1 MHWISG
7 GFLFSFSFGSSKK
20 NVILS
25 YIVHTIS
32 KLFTIGSRAWLINI
46 GNRLKWFYRTGKFDY
61 FKGNKNDLVEI
72 LAVQPYLTPLQSCW
86 SKQVYLRVRV
96 WCIWEGFG
104 FSFKG
109 CPLKCISAVEVWAL
123 WKAGLTL
130 PFNQTCKPKVHWRQ
144 TICLG
149 VLLLTLPVLTHIG
162 MLTSYA
168 LHFLSPPKCLS
179 TGLRGHILSVWE
191 TAASNELFLKI
202 SLTCLPSFTRTDEKI
217 TFISVSPEQK
227 GLWVLYCLA

>member
-1 MHWISG
+1 MIWSSNIGCAWSAKFVLFFLNFQSLWSSHPIGVHWISG
-7 GFLFSFSFGSSKK
+7 GFLFPFSFGSSKK

-72 LAVQPYLTPLQSCW
+72 LAVQAYLTPLQSCW

-109 CPLKCISAVEVWAL
+109 CPLKC
-123 WKAGLTL
+123 
-130 PFNQTCKPKVHWRQ
+130 R
-144 TICLG
+144 
-149 VLLLTLPVLTHIG
+149 
-162 MLTSYA
+162 
-168 LHFLSPPKCLS
+168 
-179 TGLRGHILSVWE
+179 
-191 TAASNELFLKI
+191 
-202 SLTCLPSFTRTDEKI
+202 
-217 TFISVSPEQK
+217 
-227 GLWVLYCLA
+227 

>member
-1 MHWISG
+1 MRYLSPVWKYIEFKFRNELRCKTQVYDLKFKYRVCVVSQICTFFFNFQSLWSSHPIGVHWISG

-109 CPLKCISAVEVWAL
+109 CPLKC
-123 WKAGLTL
+123 
-130 PFNQTCKPKVHWRQ
+130 R
-144 TICLG
+144 
-149 VLLLTLPVLTHIG
+149 
-162 MLTSYA
+162 
-168 LHFLSPPKCLS
+168 
-179 TGLRGHILSVWE
+179 
-191 TAASNELFLKI
+191 
-202 SLTCLPSFTRTDEKI
+202 
-217 TFISVSPEQK
+217 
-227 GLWVLYCLA
+227 